1 MVDHLNEGAIRSL
14 AAPERGNHV
23 YFFADAVV
31 QGAQVPRGFGVRVTA
46 RGARS
51 FIMDYRHKGRQRR
64 YTIGRWPDWSAL
76 LAVREARNLR
86 QRIDR
91 GENPLVDRAPSV
103 AAKTVD
109 DVLDEFVS
117 RYVRNSERPLRRGG
131 EYERAFDRLVRP
143 TIGKV
148 AIYDLRRSHV
158 AKMVD
163 KIEDMS
169 GPVMADRTRSYFRKA
184 LAWYAERDD
193 LFNLNAA
200 IVRVAPRAS
209 IKERARTRVLSDYEL
224 RTIWHA
230 LDRAGT
236 FGALLKTLLLTAQR
250 KDEVTRM
257 TRQEIGPDGTWT
269 IPAERYKTKR
279 PNHVP
284 LSKEALAIVAGQPK
298 IGDRDFVF
306 ASSAGTPFSAFGK
319 RKVAFDEAVQA
330 ARDKNAD
337 QPAQPIPNWR
347 LHDLRRTA
355 KTLMQRAGVRP
366 DISERVLG
374 HVIAGVEGTYDRYAY
389 ASEKRD
395 ALERLAAI
403 LERIVN
409 PLSANVA
416 LDEDRSSMARG
427 Q

>member
-1 MVDHLNEGAIRSL
+1 
-14 AAPERGNHV
+14 
-23 YFFADAVV
+23 
-31 QGAQVPRGFGVRVTA
+31 
-46 RGARS
+46 
-51 FIMDYRHKGRQRR
+51 MDYRHKGRQRR

-76 LAVREARNLR
+76 LAVREGRSLR

-91 GENPLVDRAPSV
+91 GENPLDDRAQPA

-109 DVLDEFVS
+109 DVLDEFVA

-158 AKMVD
+158 AKIID
-163 KIEDMS
+163 KIEDGS

-193 LFNLNAA
+193 QFNLNAA
-200 IVRVAPRAS
+200 MVRVAPRAS
-209 IKERARTRVLSDYEL
+209 IKERARTRVLSDDEL
-224 RTIWHA
+224 RIIWFA
-230 LDRAGT
+230 LKKAGT

-250 KDEVTRM
+250 KDEVARM
-257 TRQEIGPDGTWT
+257 ARKEIGPDGTWT

-284 LSKEALAIVAGQPK
+284 LSEAALAVIKKQTK
-298 IGDRDFVF
+298 IGDSDYVF
-306 ASSAGTPFSAFGK
+306 ASGSGTPFSAFGK
-319 RKVAFDEAVQA
+319 SKTAFDKTVQA
-330 ARDKNAD
+330 TRTEEAG
-337 QPAQPIPNWR
+337 QEVLPIPNWR

-389 ASEKRD
+389 SDEKRD
-395 ALERLAAI
+395 ALEKLAA
-403 LERIVN
+403 LVERIAN
-409 PLSANVA
+409 PPSANLAV
-416 LDEDRSSMARG
+416 LDEQRSKAANVR
-427 Q
+427 